1 MYGIPRG
8 KHAQQPKRGGPVK
21 GPGTGTSDSI
31 KAEVPA
37 GSYIMPAD
45 STAALGFG
53 SQSVGQQAQPGV
65 PVNLSNGE
73 YQLAPE
79 QVHAV
84 GVQALEQAKAATHTP
99 VAQPQAQGRELF
111 FANGGVVEDPLK
123 KKQTSF
129 DATNTQVSPGYSDFR
144 PAAALQQ
151 ASDARHQQTAV
162 RADAAQSTVS
172 RATNGAIDT
181 AMQVGAVQNSLP
193 PKVPAAPPSAVARR
207 PEGFA
212 PSLKIMQ
219 PARDAQMVRRIRA
232 EEQATPANPAPAISQ
247 APAVIAAP
255 AERGVIDEFADG
267 LGGAAKTAVGVLA
280 YPQLAA
286 YDGLRNAAGTLAG
299 GDTRQIKQYRDDA
312 SGFAAEGM
320 TQMQDSSRALRE
332 GAASV
337 TREALGINK
346 VAQPLPEQAAP
357 AGNQPIA
364 AGSKS
369 ATANVA
375 PAALDEAAQVQGSPD
390 QAAQAGN
397 SYMQTGIG
405 QGAAGGPIV
414 GRVGADGVPEFTN
427 DAQAVAGS
435 RPMQAGGFASANRRQ
450 PAPTSAMNAPYGAR
464 VLASGTN
471 VPGGDAEL
479 AGAGSAANL
488 GNGIG
493 AFSVMGQEGDAAKAI
508 ATYDRANAIRAGA
521 PRPSE
526 LGDNGGQLNIVRDS
540 SRAPT
545 VAELMNDRLEGRQE
559 QRALEGRKN
568 SLREREVSTA
578 ESESQ
583 LLQQKTQQDMQ
594 VGQLTLEQ
602 QQRVAQI
609 QQQLADPN
617 LTTAQRAQLESAY
630 TALTTTSA
638 DRAAI
643 ARDDATRQYQQQ
655 RVMADLFKAYS
666 EAQPVGND
674 GKTPVPFEQWAQPA
688 LQSGQQAAV
697 SIGTDQRAIAI
708 RDNPQL
714 SREQKAAQLKALGY
728 N

>member
-8 KHAQQPKRGGPVK
+8 KHAQQHKRGGQIK

-53 SQSVGQQAQPGV
+53 AHSAGKQAPAAQPGV
-65 PVNLSNGE
+65 QVNVSNGE
-73 YQLAPE
+73 YQLPPE

-84 GVQALEQAKAATHTP
+84 GVQALEQAKAATHAT
-99 VAQPQAQGRELF
+99 VAQPQQPGGELF

-129 DATNTQVSPGYSDFR
+129 DATNTQVRPGYSGFR
-144 PAAALQQ
+144 PTAALQQ

-172 RATNGAIDT
+172 RATNGAVDS
-181 AMQVGAVQNSLP
+181 AMQIGAVQNSLP
-193 PKVPAAPPSAVARR
+193 PQVPAAPPSAVARR

-212 PSLKIMQ
+212 PDLKIMQ

-247 APAVIAAP
+247 APAAIAAP

-346 VAQPLPEQAAP
+346 AAQPLPEQATP

-369 ATANVA
+369 AAANVA
-375 PAALDEAAQVQGSPD
+375 PAALDEAAQVQESPD

-397 SYMQTGIG
+397 GYMQTGIG

-414 GRVGADGVPEFTN
+414 GRIGANGVPEFTN
-427 DAQAVAGS
+427 DAQAVAGAHPMPAAGFGAPSTRS
-435 RPMQAGGFASANRRQ
+435 RAPGAMTA
-450 PAPTSAMNAPYGAR
+450 PAGAR

-471 VPGGDAEL
+471 VPGADAEL
-479 AGAGSAANL
+479 AATGSAANI
-488 GNGIG
+488 GNGVG
-493 AFSVMGQEGDAAKAI
+493 GFSVMGQEGDAAKAI
-508 ATYDRANAIRAGA
+508 ATYDRANSIRAGA
-521 PRPSE
+521 PRPAE
-526 LGDNGGQLNIVRDS
+526 LGDNGGKVTVVRDS

-545 VAELMNDRLEGRQE
+545 MAELLNDRRDRADASAGLD
-559 QRALEGRKN
+559 QR
-568 SLREREVSTA
+568 
-578 ESESQ
+578 
-583 LLQQKTQQDMQ
+583 
-594 VGQLTLEQ
+594 
-602 QQRVAQI
+602 RVANDERRTEAEI
-609 QQQLADPN
+609 ARNAANDHSAQQLQGFQISA
-617 LTTAQRAQLESAY
+617 AQRAEQLYVAY
-630 TALTTTSA
+630 QQAS
-638 DRAAI
+638 DPQERAALAEQI
-643 ARDDATRQYQQQ
+643 RVLNGKEQPNRFTVVPGGQEFDTTAGALVNRPARVLNNQSGEFVDGQAAAGQPAATETGAQDAG
-655 RVMADLFKAYS
+655 APP
-666 EAQPVGND
+666 AQPKNKAD
-674 GKTPVPFEQWAQPA
+674 YDA
-688 LQSGQQAAV
+688 LPKGARYMKNGQ
-697 SIGTDQRAIAI
+697 IKIKG
-708 RDNPQL
+708 
-714 SREQKAAQLKALGY
+714 
-728 N
+728 

>member
-1 MYGIPRG
+1 MYGILRG
-8 KHAQQPKRGGPVK
+8 KHAQQPKRGGQIK

-31 KAEVPA
+31 KAAVPP

-53 SQSVGQQAQPGV
+53 AHSAGKQAPAAQPGV
-65 PVNLSNGE
+65 PVNVSNGE
-73 YQLAPE
+73 YLLPPE

-84 GVQALEQAKAATHTP
+84 GVQALEQAKNATHTP
-99 VAQPQAQGRELF
+99 AAEQNGKTPEMF
-111 FANGGVVEDPLK
+111 FADGGLVEDPLK

-129 DATNTQVSPGYSDFR
+129 DSTNTQVGPGYSGFR

-207 PEGFA
+207 PESFA
-212 PSLKIMQ
+212 PGLKIMQ

-255 AERGVIDEFADG
+255 AERGMVDEFANG
-267 LGGAAKTAVGVLA
+267 IGGAAKTAVGVLA

-299 GDTRQIKQYRDDA
+299 GDTSQIKQYRDEA

-332 GAASV
+332 GAASG

-346 VAQPLPEQAAP
+346 VAQP
-357 AGNQPIA
+357 IA

-369 ATANVA
+369 AAANVA
-375 PAALDEAAQVQGSPD
+375 PAALNEAAQVQESPD

-397 SYMQTGIG
+397 GYMQTGIG

-414 GRVGADGVPEFTN
+414 GRVGANGVPEFTN
-427 DAQAVAGS
+427 DAQAVAGAQPMPAAGFSAPSTRS
-435 RPMQAGGFASANRRQ
+435 RAPGAMTA
-450 PAPTSAMNAPYGAR
+450 PAGAR

-471 VPGGDAEL
+471 VPGADAEL
-479 AGAGSAANL
+479 AATGSSANI
-488 GNGIG
+488 GNGVG
-493 AFSVMGQEGDAAKAI
+493 TFSVMGQEGDAAKAI
-508 ATYDRANAIRAGA
+508 ATYD
-521 PRPSE
+521 
-526 LGDNGGQLNIVRDS
+526 
-540 SRAPT
+540 
-545 VAELMNDRLEGRQE
+545 
-559 QRALEGRKN
+559 
-568 SLREREVSTA
+568 
-578 ESESQ
+578 
-583 LLQQKTQQDMQ
+583 
-594 VGQLTLEQ
+594 
-602 QQRVAQI
+602 
-609 QQQLADPN
+609 
-617 LTTAQRAQLESAY
+617 
-630 TALTTTSA
+630 
-638 DRAAI
+638 
-643 ARDDATRQYQQQ
+643 
-655 RVMADLFKAYS
+655 
-666 EAQPVGND
+666 
-674 GKTPVPFEQWAQPA
+674 
-688 LQSGQQAAV
+688 
-697 SIGTDQRAIAI
+697 
-708 RDNPQL
+708 
-714 SREQKAAQLKALGY
+714 
-728 N
+728 

>member
-8 KHAQQPKRGGPVK
+8 KHAQQHKRGGQIK

-31 KAEVPA
+31 KAEVPP

-53 SQSVGQQAQPGV
+53 AQSAGQKAQPGV
-65 PVNLSNGE
+65 QVNVSNGE
-73 YQLAPE
+73 YQLPPE

-84 GVQALEQAKAATHTP
+84 GVQALEQAKAATHAP
-99 VAQPQAQGRELF
+99 VVQPQQPGGELF

-129 DATNTQVSPGYSDFR
+129 DATNTQVGPGYSGFR

-212 PSLKIMQ
+212 PGLKIMQ

-247 APAVIAAP
+247 APAAIAAP

-346 VAQPLPEQAAP
+346 AAQPLPEQATS

-369 ATANVA
+369 AAANVA
-375 PAALDEAAQVQGSPD
+375 PAALDEAAQVQESPD

-397 SYMQTGIG
+397 GYMQTGIG

-414 GRVGADGVPEFTN
+414 GRVGANGVPEFTN
-427 DAQAVAGS
+427 DAQAVAGAQPMPAAGFSAPSTRS
-435 RPMQAGGFASANRRQ
+435 RAPGAMTA
-450 PAPTSAMNAPYGAR
+450 PAGAR

-471 VPGGDAEL
+471 VPGADAEL
-479 AGAGSAANL
+479 AATGSAANI
-488 GNGIG
+488 GNGVG
-493 AFSVMGQEGDAAKAI
+493 GFSVMGQEGDAAKAI

-521 PRPSE
+521 PRPAE
-526 LGDNGGQLNIVRDS
+526 LGDNGGKVTVVRDS

-545 VAELMNDRLEGRQE
+545 MAELLNDRRDRADASAGLD
-559 QRALEGRKN
+559 QR
-568 SLREREVSTA
+568 
-578 ESESQ
+578 
-583 LLQQKTQQDMQ
+583 
-594 VGQLTLEQ
+594 
-602 QQRVAQI
+602 RVANDERRTEAEIARNAANDQSA
-609 QQQLADPN
+609 QQLQGFQISA
-617 LTTAQRAQLESAY
+617 AQRAEQLYVA
-630 TALTTTSA
+630 
-638 DRAAI
+638 
-643 ARDDATRQYQQQ
+643 YQQASDPQ
-655 RVMADLFKAYS
+655 EKAALAEQIRVLNGKEQPNRFTVVPGGQEYDTTAGALVNRPARVLNNQSGEFVDGQAAAGQPAAT
-666 EAQPVGND
+666 ETGAQDAGAPPAQPKNKAD
-674 GKTPVPFEQWAQPA
+674 YDA
-688 LQSGQQAAV
+688 LPKGTRYMKNGQ
-697 SIGTDQRAIAI
+697 IKIKG
-708 RDNPQL
+708 
-714 SREQKAAQLKALGY
+714 
-728 N
+728 

>member
-8 KHAQQPKRGGPVK
+8 KHAQQPKRGGQIK

-53 SQSVGQQAQPGV
+53 AHSAGKQAPAAQPGV
-65 PVNLSNGE
+65 PVNVSNGE
-73 YQLAPE
+73 YLLPPE

-99 VAQPQAQGRELF
+99 VAQPQAQGGELF
-111 FANGGVVEDPLK
+111 FANGGAPEDPLK

-129 DATNTQVSPGYSDFR
+129 DATNTQVGPGYSGFR

-151 ASDARHQQTAV
+151 ASDARHQQTAM

-212 PSLKIMQ
+212 PGLKIMQ

-299 GDTRQIKQYRDDA
+299 GDTSQIKQYRDDA

-332 GAASV
+332 GAASG
-337 TREALGINK
+337 TREALGIDA
-346 VAQPLPEQAAP
+346 VAPITPKP
-357 AGNQPIA
+357 AVSPA
-364 AGSKS
+364 V
-369 ATANVA
+369 TANQQPA
-375 PAALDEAAQVQGSPD
+375 PAAGAPNPAARPAGKNPGADTVAPGAWANTGFGFGAQGGAI
-390 QAAQAGN
+390 AAR
-397 SYMQTGIG
+397 T
-405 QGAAGGPIV
+405 
-414 GRVGADGVPEFTN
+414 GADGTPEFTN
-427 DAQAVAGS
+427 DAKVVAGAAAM
-435 RPMQAGGFASANRRQ
+435 PAAGFGS
-450 PAPTSAMNAPYGAR
+450 TSAAGKSNMGDDVALEKRG
-464 VLASGTN
+464 SIKN
-471 VPGGDAEL
+471 V
-479 AGAGSAANL
+479 
-488 GNGIG
+488 GNGVG
-493 AFSVMGQEGDAAKAI
+493 TFSQAQAGDAALA
-508 ATYDRANAIRAGA
+508 AGRFERANEERAKMVA
-521 PRPSE
+521 ASKASE
-526 LGDNGGQLNIVRDS
+526 PNGGLTIVGDS
-540 SRAPT
+540 SRKPSLQERQLARLNERNANIEAQQART
-545 VAELMNDRLEGRQE
+545 ELGFAALNQRNATE
-559 QRALEGRKN
+559 Q
-568 SLREREVSTA
+568 V
-578 ESESQ
+578 Q
-583 LLQQKTQQDMQ
+583 QQKMQQDMQ
-594 VGQLTLEQ
+594 AGQLTLEQ

-617 LTTAQRAQLESAY
+617 LKPEQRAQLESAY
-630 TALTTTSA
+630 YSLTGNTK
-638 DRAAI
+638 DRYMEVTGGTNANGAK
-643 ARDDATRQYQQQ
+643 DASKVFDSRSGKF
-655 RVMADLFKAYS
+655 V
-666 EAQPVGND
+666 ND
-674 GKTPVPFEQWAQPA
+674 
-688 LQSGQQAAV
+688 QQAAV

>member
-8 KHAQQPKRGGPVK
+8 KHAQQHKRGGQIK

-31 KAEVPA
+31 KAEVPP

-53 SQSVGQQAQPGV
+53 AHSAGKQAPAAQPGV
-65 PVNLSNGE
+65 PVNVSNGE
-73 YQLAPE
+73 YLLPPE

-99 VAQPQAQGRELF
+99 VAQPQAQGGELF
-111 FANGGVVEDPLK
+111 FANGGAPEDPLK

-129 DATNTQVSPGYSDFR
+129 DATNTQVGPGYSGFR

-212 PSLKIMQ
+212 PGLKIMQ

-232 EEQATPANPAPAISQ
+232 EEQGAPANPTPAITP
-247 APAVIAAP
+247 APVAAP
-255 AERGVIDEFADG
+255 AERGVVDEFANG
-267 LGGAAKTAVGVLA
+267 IGGAAKTAVGVLA

-299 GDTRQIKQYRDDA
+299 GDTSQIKQYRDEA

-332 GAASV
+332 GAASG

-346 VAQPLPEQAAP
+346 VAQPLPEQATS
-357 AGNQPIA
+357 AGNPPIA
-364 AGSKS
+364 AGFKS

-375 PAALDEAAQVQGSPD
+375 PAALDEAAQVQESPG

-397 SYMQTGIG
+397 GYIQTGIG

-427 DAQAVAGS
+427 DAQAVAGAQ
-435 RPMQAGGFASANRRQ
+435 PMQAAGFQPRSGGPAAS
-450 PAPTSAMNAPYGAR
+450 
-464 VLASGTN
+464 V
-471 VPGGDAEL
+471 
-479 AGAGSAANL
+479 
-488 GNGIG
+488 GNGVG
-493 AFSVMGQEGDAAKAI
+493 TFSVMGQEGDAAKAI
-508 ATYDRANAIRAGA
+508 ATYEKANAIRAGA
-521 PRPSE
+521 PRPAE

-559 QRALEGRKN
+559 QRALEGRKVDEGVRQKGVEN

-578 ESESQ
+578 EGASQ

-617 LTTAQRAQLESAY
+617 LTTDQRAQLESAY
-630 TALTTTSA
+630 YSLTGNTK
-638 DRAAI
+638 DRYMEVRGGTNANGAK
-643 ARDDATRQYQQQ
+643 DASKVFDTRTGK
-655 RVMADLFKAYS
+655 V
-666 EAQPVGND
+666 VND
-674 GKTPVPFEQWAQPA
+674 PQG
-688 LQSGQQAAV
+688 AV
-697 SIGTDQRAIAI
+697 TIDVDERAIAI

>member
-8 KHAQQPKRGGPVK
+8 KHAQQHKRGGQIK

-53 SQSVGQQAQPGV
+53 AHSAGKQAPAAQPGV
-65 PVNLSNGE
+65 QVNVSNGE
-73 YQLAPE
+73 YQLPPE

-84 GVQALEQAKAATHTP
+84 GVQALEQAKAATHAT
-99 VAQPQAQGRELF
+99 VAQPQQPGGELF

-129 DATNTQVSPGYSDFR
+129 DATNTQVGPGYSGFR

-212 PSLKIMQ
+212 PGLKIMQ

-247 APAVIAAP
+247 APAAIAAP

-320 TQMQDSSRALRE
+320 TQMQDSARALRE
-332 GAASV
+332 GAASG

-346 VAQPLPEQAAP
+346 VAQPLPEQATS

-364 AGSKS
+364 AGFKS
-369 ATANVA
+369 AAANVA
-375 PAALDEAAQVQGSPD
+375 PAALGEAAPVQESPD

-397 SYMQTGIG
+397 GYMQTGIG

-427 DAQAVAGS
+427 DAQAVAGAQ
-435 RPMQAGGFASANRRQ
+435 PMQAAGFQPRSAGPAAS
-450 PAPTSAMNAPYGAR
+450 
-464 VLASGTN
+464 V
-471 VPGGDAEL
+471 
-479 AGAGSAANL
+479 
-488 GNGIG
+488 GNGVG
-493 AFSVMGQEGDAAKAI
+493 TFSVMGQEGDAAKAI
-508 ATYDRANAIRAGA
+508 ATYERANAIRAGA
-521 PRPSE
+521 PRPAE

-559 QRALEGRKN
+559 QRALEGRKVDEGVRQKGVEN
-568 SLREREVSTA
+568 SFREREVSNA
-578 ESESQ
+578 ESNSQ
-583 LLQQKTQQDMQ
+583 LGQQKVQQDMLAS
-594 VGQLTLEQ
+594 QLTLEQ

-609 QQQLADPN
+609 QRQLADPN
-617 LTTAQRAQLESAY
+617 LKPEQRAQLESAY
-630 TALTTTSA
+630 YSLTGNTK
-638 DRAAI
+638 DRYMEVTGGTNAAG
-643 ARDDATRQYQQQ
+643 AKDASKVFDSRSGK
-655 RVMADLFKAYS
+655 FI
-666 EAQPVGND
+666 ED
-674 GKTPVPFEQWAQPA
+674 GS
-688 LQSGQQAAV
+688 SGQQQADMAQARRIIAADPSKQAEV
-697 SIGTDQRAIAI
+697 ERRFKEKYGQG
-708 RDNPQL
+708 L
-714 SREQKAAQLKALGY
+714 EG
-728 N
+728 

>member
-8 KHAQQPKRGGPVK
+8 KHAQQPKRGGQIK

-53 SQSVGQQAQPGV
+53 AHSAGKQAPAAQPGV
-65 PVNLSNGE
+65 PVNVSNGE
-73 YQLAPE
+73 YLLPPE

-99 VAQPQAQGRELF
+99 VAQPQAQGGELF
-111 FANGGVVEDPLK
+111 FANGGPPEDPLK

-129 DATNTQVSPGYSDFR
+129 DATNTQVGPGYSGFR

-212 PSLKIMQ
+212 PGLKIMQ

-299 GDTRQIKQYRDDA
+299 GDTSQIKQYRDEA

-332 GAASV
+332 GAASG
-337 TREALGINK
+337 TREALGIDA
-346 VAQPLPEQAAP
+346 VA
-357 AGNQPIA
+357 PIA
-364 AGSKS
+364 PTPAASP
-369 ATANVA
+369 AVTANQQPA
-375 PAALDEAAQVQGSPD
+375 PAAGAPNPSARP
-390 QAAQAGN
+390 AGKN
-397 SYMQTGIG
+397 PGADTVAPGAWANTGIG
-405 QGAAGGPIV
+405 FGAQGGAIAA
-414 GRVGADGVPEFTN
+414 RTGADGTPEFTN
-427 DAQAVAGS
+427 DAKVVSGAVAMPAAGFGS
-435 RPMQAGGFASANRRQ
+435 
-450 PAPTSAMNAPYGAR
+450 TSAAGKANMGDDVALEQRGSIN
-464 VLASGTN
+464 N
-471 VPGGDAEL
+471 V
-479 AGAGSAANL
+479 
-488 GNGIG
+488 GNGVG
-493 AFSVMGQEGDAAKAI
+493 TFSQAQAGDAALA
-508 ATYDRANAIRAGA
+508 AGRFERANEERAKMVEASKAGE
-521 PRPSE
+521 P
-526 LGDNGGQLNIVRDS
+526 NGGLTIVGDS
-540 SRAPT
+540 SRKPSLQERQLARLNERNANVEAQQART
-545 VAELMNDRLEGRQE
+545 ELGFAALNQRNTTE
-559 QRALEGRKN
+559 Q
-568 SLREREVSTA
+568 V
-578 ESESQ
+578 Q
-583 LLQQKTQQDMQ
+583 QQKTQQDIQ
-594 VGQLTLEQ
+594 AGQLTLEQ
-602 QQRVAQI
+602 QQRIAQI

-617 LTTAQRAQLESAY
+617 LEPGQRAQLESAY
-630 TALTTTSA
+630 YSLTGNTKDRYMEVTGGTNA
-638 DRAAI
+638 DGAK
-643 ARDDATRQYQQQ
+643 DASKVFDSRSGKF
-655 RVMADLFKAYS
+655 V
-666 EAQPVGND
+666 ND
-674 GKTPVPFEQWAQPA
+674 
-688 LQSGQQAAV
+688 QQAAV